1 MKKKITWIVVAD
13 GAHASIFQN
22 DGPGKGITPTRYTQL
37 TGDTRRSSEIAS
49 DGPGK
54 THSRGGH
61 VQSAMEPSS
70 DPHEQAAQD
79 FIAHIADLL
88 SNAHKAQ
95 EFERL
100 ILVAPPQALGDLR
113 AALPAD
119 VSDLVSGE
127 LHKDLTHATIPDITE
142 HLGDVLAV

>member
-13 GAHASIFQN
+13 GAHVSIFQN
-22 DGPGKGITPTRYTQL
+22 DGPGKGIAPTRHTQL

-49 DGPGK
+49 DAPGR

-61 VQSAMEPSS
+61 VQSALQPAT

-79 FIAHIADLL
+79 FIAHISTVLTDACR
-88 SNAHKAQ
+88 AQ
-95 EFERL
+95 EYERL

-113 AALPAD
+113 AALPDGCDCDEA
-119 VSDLVSGE
+119 L
-127 LHKDLTHATIPDITE
+127 
-142 HLGDVLAV
+142 

>member
-22 DGPGKGITPTRYTQL
+22 DGPGKGITPTRHTQL

-49 DGPGK
+49 DASGK

-61 VQSAMEPSS
+61 VRSAMEPSS

-79 FIAHIADLL
+79 FIADVADLL
-88 SNAHKAQ
+88 SDASKAQ
-95 EFERL
+95 EYERL
-100 ILVAPPQALGDLR
+100 ILIAPPQALGDLR
-113 AALPAD
+113 AALPSD
-119 VSDLVSGE
+119 VRDRISGE
-127 LHKDLTHATIPDITE
+127 LHKDLTHATVPDITD

>member
-22 DGPGKGITPTRYTQL
+22 DGPGKGITPTRHTQL

-49 DGPGK
+49 DAPGR

-61 VQSAMEPSS
+61 VQSVMEPTS
-70 DPHEQAAQD
+70 DPHEQAAKD
-79 FIAHIADLL
+79 FIAHISGLL
-88 SNAHKAQ
+88 TEAGKAH
-95 EFERL
+95 EYERL
-100 ILVAPPQALGDLR
+100 ILVAAPQALGDLR

-119 VSDLVSGE
+119 INALVSGE
-127 LHKDLTHATIPDITE
+127 LHKDLTHATIPEITG
-142 HLGDVLAV
+142 HLGEVLAV